1 MVTEEATPIDIDRA
15 SLGTLELADVELP
28 YVDLNDEP
36 AVKTR
41 LAVGNEEYEYVRSFP
56 IQGHSAIMPG
66 AVAELVAQGKRILVA
81 ERNGRYYL
89 FVA

>member
-1 MVTEEATPIDIDRA
+1 
-15 SLGTLELADVELP
+15 
-28 YVDLNDEP
+28 
-36 AVKTR
+36 
-41 LAVGNEEYEYVRSFP
+41 
-56 IQGHSAIMPG
+56 MPG